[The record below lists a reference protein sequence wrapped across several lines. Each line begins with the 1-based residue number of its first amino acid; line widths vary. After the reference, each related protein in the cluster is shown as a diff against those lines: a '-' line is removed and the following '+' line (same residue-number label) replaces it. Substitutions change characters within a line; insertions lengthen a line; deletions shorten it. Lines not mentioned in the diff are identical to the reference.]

1 MAKYVWRVWQS
12 MLQFLLW
19 QSMFV
24 VQFNSST
31 VAFSSLVKYVWCLH
45 LCCCCVAPLLMLSVI
60 HVDIYML
67 SVNHHLNMIMH
78 RTHLT
83 SLRMITDNHN
93 AWLVFLEDSMDQ
105 INSLQ
110 FAAQGRILEEAG
122 SCCSICDTPL
132 EPPAHIM
139 FECNFAR
146 CFWSMLGPTP
156 ADTTRPVSA
165 ASTCPLPPSAPR
177 RTVSMLWLLCLW
189 HFWKHR
195 NRVVF
200 NGDHSKKLT

>member
-110 FAAQGRILEEAG
+110 FAAQGHPPGSGQLLPHLRHSPWTSSSHHVRVQLRSLLLVHARPDAG
-122 SCCSICDTPL
+122 RHHSPRVRGIHLPPPAFRPSPHCVDALITLPMAPL
-132 EPPAHIM
+132 EA
-139 FECNFAR
+139 
-146 CFWSMLGPTP
+146 
-156 ADTTRPVSA
+156 
-165 ASTCPLPPSAPR
+165 
-177 RTVSMLWLLCLW
+177 
-189 HFWKHR
+189 
-195 NRVVF
+195 
-200 NGDHSKKLT
+200 